1 MSREDAREELGKV
14 MTQLYSKVV
23 DKDGLAKAFLH
34 SIGSG
39 KVNIPAVIRAGVTLA
54 DIVNNM
60 DTVNESA
67 RMLERL
73 DLTDPHLLHMRHSEI
88 YTAIARAYKLI

>member
-14 MTQLYSKVV
+14 MTQLHSKVV

-39 KVNIPAVIRAGVTLA
+39 KVNISAVTQAGLTLP
-54 DIVNNM
+54 DIVNNV
-60 DTVNESA
+60 DIVYESA
-67 RMLERL
+67 RTLERS
-73 DLTDPHLLHMRHSEI
+73 DLTDPHSLHMRHSEI
-88 YTAIARAYKLI
+88 YMAIARAYKLI